1 MNNPSTEQP
10 WTEVTARLKA
20 SGDIEAI
27 HQWCR
32 DNCKG
37 NYNIY
42 GPPGTATRR
51 ARFELVDDA
60 LFFALRWA

>member
-1 MNNPSTEQP
+1 MPSTNQP
-10 WTEVTARLKA
+10 WTEVTARVKWYT
-20 SGDIEAI
+20 DIEDL